1 MSSGRAVHGHESLM
15 GSAARQRHG
24 RSALAVAA
32 SVSPSVEAPSGT
44 NIGRHGPGA
53 AGIHQG
59 VSGPGGW
66 PGILDN
72 YARSPREPD
81 DLVHDGPRFRHALA

>member
-1 MSSGRAVHGHESLM
+1 MSSGRAVHGHESAM
-15 GSAARQRHG
+15 GSAARQRRG

-44 NIGRHGPGA
+44 SAGTGPGA

-72 YARSPREPD
+72 YAT
-81 DLVHDGPRFRHALA
+81 VAAGA